1 MEKIPTYEEC
11 RRLFDETGML
21 DNIREHSIMVARVSC
36 AIAENLAAGCPIN
49 IDLVRAGALLH
60 DITKTRALS
69 TGEHHAETGGDLLRE
84 MGLPRIAEIVAE
96 HVELASFDPDGPL
109 LEKEIVHYADKR
121 VKHTEIVTL
130 HDRIDD
136 LLVRYGKTDAHRQH
150 IMNKIPFNLMIENKI
165 QKYLIRDIDDII
177 AEIG

>member
-1 MEKIPTYEEC
+1 MEKILTYDEC
-11 RRLFDETGML
+11 LQLFDATGML

-36 AIAENLAAGCPIN
+36 AIAENLSAECLIN

-69 TGEHHAETGGDLLRE
+69 TGEHHAQTGGDFLRE
-84 MGLPRIAEIVAE
+84 MGLPRTSEIVAE
-96 HVELASFDPDGPL
+96 HVDLASFNPDGPL

-121 VKHTEIVTL
+121 VKHTSIVTL
-130 HDRIDD
+130 YDRIDD
-136 LLVRYGKTDAHRQH
+136 LLIRYGKTDAHRKR
-150 IMNKIPFNLMIENKI
+150 ILEKIPFNLMIENKI
-165 QKYLIRDIDDII
+165 RKYLTRDIEDII